1 MPRPGWYKGEPM
13 INFGHDMNNG
23 LRRGKAAGDDVPLP
37 GHLDDKRLNIVLIA
51 TPAGGGVVDFL
62 FDNRPGGLISSV

>member
-1 MPRPGWYKGEPM
+1 
-13 INFGHDMNNG
+13 MNNG